1 MHNQF
6 AKETSMSDGRFRQ
19 SQVEMMHFSQNQK
32 PHKRQKTLK
41 SVFQSQELNW
51 SKMNKNSCFC
61 GQPQKLP
68 KVKGRAELIG
78 QPARDGLDTWK
89 MLDWNG
95 QYLLGL
101 FTPASIYE
109 EALPPLREDQ
119 MQNLAT
125 ASSSAPAKMS
135 CNNKQELIWM
145 RRTANAW

>member
-6 AKETSMSDGRFRQ
+6 AKDISMSDGHFRQ

-68 KVKGRAELIG
+68 KVKGRTELIG

-109 EALPPLREDQ
+109 EALPPLREGGIKKKKEQQ
-119 MQNLAT
+119 MQNLA
-125 ASSSAPAKMS
+125 ALVRVHGDPGVFLCSG
-135 CNNKQELIWM
+135 
-145 RRTANAW
+145 